1 MSIDKPFFFYYIII
15 RNEQQEVQMTN
26 HIKNRKNS
34 IVPDKFFNDV
44 YKAIKD
50 FTADEDEYNEFTA
63 ECQADIYT
71 YIRDGWKDNKSI
83 AEIADE
89 IYDNVYMG

>member
-1 MSIDKPFFFYYIII
+1 MF
-15 RNEQQEVQMTN
+15 N

-50 FTADEDEYNEFTA
+50 FTADEDEFYEFTM
-63 ECQADIYT
+63 ECQNEIYP
-71 YIRDGWKDNKSI
+71 YIRDGWKDKKSVQ
-83 AEIADE
+83 EIAGE
-89 IYDNVYMG
+89 IYNEVYMG

>member
-1 MSIDKPFFFYYIII
+1 MF
-15 RNEQQEVQMTN
+15 N
-26 HIKNRKNS
+26 HIKKRKNS

-50 FTADEDEYNEFTA
+50 FTADEDEFYEFTM
-63 ECQADIYT
+63 ECQNEIYP

-83 AEIADE
+83 SEIADE
-89 IYDNVYMG
+89 IYDNIYMG

>member
-1 MSIDKPFFFYYIII
+1 MF
-15 RNEQQEVQMTN
+15 N
-26 HIKNRKNS
+26 HIKKRKNS
-34 IVPDKFFNDV
+34 IVPDKFFYGV
-44 YKAIKD
+44 YRAIKE

-89 IYDNVYMG
+89 IYNDIYMG